1 LQKRGG
7 GVDQG
12 VGHEFKLQYCKKK
25 KKIES
30 ENYSLIHG
38 WIRMDVV
45 LARMKTLISL
55 YISIRALV

>member
-1 LQKRGG
+1 MNSSSSTAKKR
-7 GVDQG
+7 
-12 VGHEFKLQYCKKK
+12 